1 MFIQEK
7 YIGLESIKKAI
18 VCLVA
23 LAILM
28 GKPLTVR
35 AEETSICHSHDNSCY
50 SSGWMDCEDGVK
62 VTTHNEEFNC
72 TTCGRIA
79 AARVVVESYACDY
92 ITFEREFRRIAYCY
106 TCGNIVQNATKSAS
120 AVHRRLA
127 NVLVCGINEGTVL
140 TKVVLESTSNAWTK
154 DNVILKVTVTEPTAG
169 KSLAPYQY
177 SFSGGN
183 ANGSSCTVDSNG
195 IYTVTVTGNNG
206 QQSTTS
212 IQVNNIDKE
221 APKINRCYVDKEYP
235 EYEEANIVIEATDS
249 LSGLSNN
256 AYSFDGGKNYGNSAK
271 FRITA
276 NGTYT
281 VFVKDKVGNTS
292 SKTLTVTCF
301 EKKPEVKP
309 DTSKENDANSS
320 SGNQSAQNGNT
331 PQGGHNNQ
339 GGYSAQNGQIG
350 GGSGAMSSPKD
361 DTDTSETNTGK
372 KKTTTQNGDENTA
385 ADLER
390 ELLKQKLEKSDK
402 RVALEDIPGM
412 YSSVL
417 KTNAEK
423 NAVPMTLSVV
433 SKQNKNMYSAGG
445 QSTENLVKNITLD
458 KENNQR
464 DGSFAQVSRAVVG
477 AGVLLCI
484 GMVGFLIMFLVKKH

>member
-7 YIGLESIKKAI
+7 YIRLESIKKAI

-23 LAILM
+23 LTILM
-28 GKPLTVR
+28 GKPLMVR
-35 AEETSICHSHDNSCY
+35 AEETSICHLHDSSCY
-50 SSGWMDCEDGVK
+50 SNGWLDCEDGVK

-106 TCGNIVQNATKSAS
+106 TCGNIVQNVTKSAS

-127 NVLVCGINEGTVL
+127 NVLVCGMNEGTVL
-140 TKVVLESTSNAWTK
+140 TKVVLENTSNAWTK
-154 DNVILKVTVTEPTAG
+154 DNVVLNAIVTEPTAG

-177 SFSGGN
+177 SFSGGV
-183 ANGSSCTVDSNG
+183 AGGSSCTVSSNG
-195 IYTVTVTGNNG
+195 TYSVTVTGNNG
-206 QQSTTS
+206 QQATAS
-212 IQVNNIDKE
+212 IQVTNIDKE

-235 EYEEANIVIEATDS
+235 EYEEANIVVEATDS

-256 AYSFDGGKNYGNSAK
+256 AYSFDGGKTYGNSAK

-309 DTSKENDANSS
+309 ENNTGSS
-320 SGNQSAQNGNT
+320 SA
-331 PQGGHNNQ
+331 
-339 GGYSAQNGQIG
+339 GQ
-350 GGSGAMSSPKD
+350 
-361 DTDTSETNTGK
+361 
-372 KKTTTQNGDENTA
+372 TTQNGKNTQSGQNGGQSSGVMNKTDNTDTSGKTADKKSDTEQSKAENTD
-385 ADLER
+385 ADMER
-390 ELLKQKLEKSDK
+390 ELLKQKLENSDK

-412 YSSVL
+412 YSSIL

-423 NAVPMTLSVV
+423 NAVPMTLNVV
-433 SKQNKNMYSAGG
+433 SKQNENAYSVGG
-445 QSTENLVKNITLD
+445 QSEENLVKNITLNE
-458 KENNQR
+458 ENING

-484 GMVGFLIMFLVKKH
+484 GMVGFLIVFLVKKQ

>member
-1 MFIQEK
+1 MFFNKRRSICMNLNK
-7 YIGLESIKKAI
+7 GIIGLLLWIVILGNPLSAKA
-18 VCLVA
+18 
-23 LAILM
+23 
-28 GKPLTVR
+28 
-35 AEETSICHSHDNSCY
+35 AEATIRHSHSDGCY
-50 SSGWMDCEDGVK
+50 EDKWIMCTDEVT

-72 TTCGRIA
+72 ATCGRVA
-79 AARVVVESYACDY
+79 SARVVVESYSCKY
-92 ITFEREFRRIAYCY
+92 MSFVREFKRVAYCY
-106 TCGNIVQNATKSAS
+106 SCGGVVHTATKDA
-120 AVHRRLA
+120 AALHTRLA
-127 NVLVCGINEGTVL
+127 NVLSCGMDENTVL
-140 TKVVLESTSNAWTK
+140 TKVVLSSSSTAWTK
-154 DNVILKVTVTEPTAG
+154 DNVVLNATVTEPTAG

-177 SFSGGN
+177 SFSGGV
-183 ANGSSCTVDSNG
+183 AGGSSCTVSSNG
-195 IYTVTVTGNNG
+195 TYSVTVTGNNG
-206 QQSTTS
+206 QQATAS
-212 IQVNNIDKE
+212 IQVTNIDKE

-235 EYEEANIVIEATDS
+235 EYEEANIVVVATDS

-350 GGSGAMSSPKD
+350 GGSGATSSPKD
-361 DTDTSETNTGK
+361 DTDISETNTDK

-445 QSTENLVKNITLD
+445 QSTENLVKNIALD